1 MWLLLLMLLLAMLC
15 LAYLLLQAVA
25 VAQSFAHST
34 EDQCCRTGVPLHEYE
49 DEEKTICEPMM
60 PPSRS
65 ELEQLKKELR
75 SSLSMASTSRST
87 LTSTSRGAQVE
98 ELLGRT
104 DLLLLLLLQLLL
116 LFLLLL
122 LLLLLLLPKLV
133 QPLLQGSSFQH
144 RKRGS
149 GKKQRELSH
158 QLPIQDWGLPKQVQG
173 PFCLEVPLGKVLRKP
188 VGRHKHNPPMCLH
201 RRSRRIAVALPIFR
215 ASMDMPAAR
224 PRPQRCPQT
233 VPAEDRQDS

>member
-1 MWLLLLMLLLAMLC
+1 MTLLVVLMLLLLLLLLLMWLLLLMLLLAMLC

-122 LLLLLLLPKLV
+122 LLLMYLLVLLQLLLERPKPYQWQ
-133 QPLLQGSSFQH
+133 QPNEKNVSRSCQ
-144 RKRGS
+144 KRSWTLS
-149 GKKQRELSH
+149 G
-158 QLPIQDWGLPKQVQG
+158 PTGNPKVAA
-173 PFCLEVPLGKVLRKP
+173 VTV
-188 VGRHKHNPPMCLH
+188 V
-201 RRSRRIAVALPIFR
+201 AVAGGTIALELVVAMALVSRVF
-215 ASMDMPAAR
+215 
-224 PRPQRCPQT
+224 
-233 VPAEDRQDS
+233 V